1 MDSITQVKIK
11 KKIRLIVK
19 RGTKYNACKQIFTFP
34 KKIKKSNK
42 TLEKKPETN
51 DNKKINFINIF

>member
-1 MDSITQVKIK
+1 MHVSRYLLFQ
-11 KKIRLIVK
+11 
-19 RGTKYNACKQIFTFP
+19 